1 MEMRGLLESQMK
13 ERHLQEAK
21 TVEALRE
28 IPGLVTI
35 QYQHAIEEYGK
46 RVNQYSYVNLEVIE
60 TQ

>member
-1 MEMRGLLESQMK
+1 MK
-13 ERHLQEAK
+13 ERHFQEAK

>member
-28 IPGLVTI
+28 IPGLVTM
-35 QYQHAIEEYGK
+35 QYQHAIEEYGQ
-46 RVNQYSYVNLEVIE
+46 RVNQ
-60 TQ
+60 